1 VLRVRRVEIVIVGV
15 CVAALAGVVLLFAF
29 GMWYL
34 WRESI
39 AAETKVVGRLAS
51 TLGARTE
58 TMILET
64 RNLLETFDNL
74 PVQRCSPAHLQA
86 LQDAV
91 MARPYVRGVGYFRA
105 AERRCGVGFLQ
116 ARTITPPKAD
126 RIYESGVV
134 AWWPSPHTEV
144 GGLQLFLMR
153 RGDHDAAIDPRVL
166 IDLGP
171 LEHRQAGLWVEN
183 LLLVAAPA
191 DAELPPPGSVPIG
204 VTVDRAAGRVV
215 SRFSRSGVVPIDIVA
230 IEPLATFWD
239 RHLQTLVIGGGVGLV
254 LVAVWMH
261 GLIRYARH
269 RLSPASLLRRALA
282 RGRLHASY
290 QPTIEL
296 ATGRCIGAEVLARW
310 TMSNGDVVEPAA
322 FIPVAEAAG
331 LLPAVTRAVLD
342 AGLRELGG
350 VLRDRPGFSIFV
362 NLSSADLESERFSE
376 WLRRRL
382 QDADVPSTAVG
393 LEITERAL
401 VNTDS
406 ARATIRMLRAQGHAV
421 AVDDFGTGYS
431 SLSYLSSFE
440 LDVLKIDKSF
450 VDAIGTESAT
460 SHVIVHVIEMARS
473 LGLRLVAEGVERE
486 EQVRWLL
493 AHGVK
498 FAQGFLFSPPLA
510 AADFE
515 RFVSRKEEAA

>member
-1 VLRVRRVEIVIVGV
+1 MSLGVRRTEIVIIVS
-15 CVAALAGVVLLFAF
+15 VAAVAGVALLLAAA
-29 GMWYL
+29 MWYL

-39 AAETKVVGRLAS
+39 ATETKLVGRLAS

-58 TMILET
+58 AMILET
-64 RNLLETFDNL
+64 RNLLHAFDEL
-74 PVQRCSPAHLQA
+74 PARRCSPAHLQA

-91 MARPYVRGVGYFRA
+91 IARPYVRGVGYFRA

-126 RIYESGVV
+126 RIYQSGVV

-153 RGDHDAAIDPRVL
+153 YGDHDAAIDPRVL

-191 DAELPPPGSVPIG
+191 DASLPPPASVPIG
-204 VTVDRAAGRVV
+204 VTVDRAGGRVV
-215 SRFSRSGVVPIDIVA
+215 SRFSRRGVLPIDIVA
-230 IEPLATFWD
+230 IEPLSTFWE
-239 RHLQTLVIGGGVGLV
+239 RRLQTLAVGGGIGVV
-254 LVAVWMH
+254 LVAAWIH
-261 GLIRYARH
+261 GLVRYARH

-282 RGRLHASY
+282 RGRIHACY

-296 ATGRCIGAEVLARW
+296 ATGRCVGAEVLARW
-310 TMSNGDVVEPAA
+310 TMPNGEAVDPTT
-322 FIPVAEAAG
+322 FIAIAETAG
-331 LLPAVTRAVLD
+331 LLPAITRAVVE
-342 AGLRELGG
+342 AP
-350 VLRDRPGFSIFV
+350 LRDLPGLLVDGSGLCVFV
-362 NLSSADLESERFSE
+362 NVSAADLENQRFSE
-376 WLRRRL
+376 WLQQRL
-382 QDADVPSTAVG
+382 HDAGLPSAAIG
-393 LEITERAL
+393 FEITERAL
-401 VNTDS
+401 ANTDA
-406 ARATIRMLRAQGHAV
+406 ARATIRTLRAHGHAV

-450 VDAIGTESAT
+450 VDAIGTESAM
-460 SHVIVHVIEMARS
+460 SQVVVHVIDMARS
-473 LGLRLVAEGVERE
+473 LGLRIVAEGVERE

-493 AHGVK
+493 AHGVHYG
-498 FAQGFLFSPPLA
+498 QGFLFSPPLA
-510 AADFE
+510 AAEFE
-515 RFVSRKEEAA
+515 RFLTAKEQAA